1 MSALACPSS
10 VVLLGATEPLSCLS
24 GAEQPCLS
32 GAEQPLSCP
41 QRTAE
46 DPGPASLYHLALHVC
61 WARALRRALDRGRQQ
76 QLGAAVLLCT
86 R

>member
-10 VVLLGATEPLSCLS
+10 VVLLGATERLS
-24 GAEQPCLS
+24 CLS

-61 WARALRRALDRGRQQ
+61 WARALRRALDWGCQQ